1 MMLKKEETVMTIH
14 EKFKKR
20 GVMPEVELY
29 NELYSVLIEQEHIN
43 HLGLILQHAA
53 TLYANDTALICQDT
67 SMTYRELYFHA
78 CTVSNMLK
86 DRGIKPHDRV
96 LLLME
101 NSIAFYV
108 AYFGII
114 QTGAVVVPLNTF
126 LHEKELVHIISDA
139 QPAFF
144 ICTSSRT
151 AKIREFATNLPPMI
165 DEQTL
170 GLKDPVPAQIPE
182 FKVTTLPFDA
192 MVALLYTSGTTGFP
206 KGVMLS
212 SRNILTNVVQVIARF
227 GMIRQERILAVL
239 PLFHSLAQNVCVW
252 CSIMMGCTVI
262 IVPKIER
269 RALLAGLNQK
279 PTVFIG
285 VPALFGVLC
294 LLKTAPLEG
303 ISYFV
308 SGGDALPD
316 KISAAFKMVYRRKI
330 CCGYGTTEASP
341 VVSVDMEDSLEPVT
355 CTGKVVVGV
364 ECAIKDEHWVTL
376 PANEVGQLWLKGPT
390 IMLGYYNAPE
400 INKECFK
407 NGWFATGDL
416 AYFNDDNKLVIT
428 GRIKD
433 LIVNKGIKIYPQE
446 VENVILLSPHV
457 LAVGVI
463 GQNDQDAGQ
472 VPVAY
477 VTVRQMTPGIEDA
490 LKQLCMQHLAAY
502 KVPRQFICSTE
513 QLATTATG
521 KVDKKVLRKLH
532 AERISQK

>member
-1 MMLKKEETVMTIH
+1 MTIY

-20 GVMPEVELY
+20 GVMPEEELY
-29 NELYSVLIEQEHIN
+29 KELYHAIIEQEHID
-43 HLGLILQHAA
+43 HLGLILQRAMK
-53 TLYANDTALICQDT
+53 LYGNDTALICQDR

-78 CTVSNMLK
+78 CKVSNMLK
-86 DRGIKPHDRV
+86 ERGIKPHDRV

-114 QTGAVVVPLNTF
+114 QMGAVVVPLNIF

-139 QPAFF
+139 APAFF
-144 ICTSSRT
+144 VCSSHRIE
-151 AKIREFATNLPPMI
+151 KIREFADQLPPTI
-165 DEQTL
+165 DEQAL
-170 GLKDPVPAQIPE
+170 NINDPVPDQIPE
-182 FKVTTLPFDA
+182 FKVTTLPFDS

-212 SRNILTNVVQVIARF
+212 SRNTLTNVMQVIARF

-252 CSIMMGCTVI
+252 CSVVMGCTVI

-269 RALLAGLNQK
+269 RALLMGLGQK
-279 PTVFIG
+279 PTAFIG

-294 LLKTAPLEG
+294 LLKTAPLDG

-316 KISAAFKMVYRRKI
+316 KINAAFKMVYRRKI
-330 CCGYGTTEASP
+330 CCGYGITEASP
-341 VVSVDMEDSLEPVT
+341 VVSADLEDSLEPTT
-355 CTGKVVVGV
+355 CTGKPLTGL
-364 ECAIKDEHWVTL
+364 ECAIKDENWVTL
-376 PANEVGQLWLKGPT
+376 PKNEIGQLWLKGDT
-390 IMLGYYNAPE
+390 IMLGYYNAPVITQE
-400 INKECFK
+400 SFK
-407 NGWFATGDL
+407 DGWFATGDL
-416 AYFNDDNKLVIT
+416 AYLNDEHKLVIT

-457 LAVGVI
+457 VAVGVI
-463 GQNDQDAGQ
+463 GQDDPVAGQ

-477 VTVRQMTPGIEDA
+477 VTVRQVFPDIENS
-490 LKQLCMQHLAAY
+490 LKQLCMQHLAPY
-502 KVPRQFICSTE
+502 KVPRQFICGTE

-532 AERISQK
+532 AEKFSQK